1 MERWVGGII
10 GSSGTISGVLSEGQD
25 VALTRKRT
33 GDYSENPIENRQYA
47 DETEKRSVMT
57 IAQMDPAVTLE
68 NLRTS
73 KPEKVTIVLLSGDM
87 DRAMAAFIIA
97 TGAAAMGM
105 QVTVFFTFWGLN
117 AIRRNGATSSAKDWL
132 RQMFGLLNKGGANSL
147 PLSRFH
153 FWGLGTKM
161 MQKVMKQNRM
171 PGVPE
176 LMETALDLGV
186 HFIACTTT
194 MGLMGITKDTL
205 IEGIDQFAGVTT
217 YLAEAKQGSVNL
229 FI

>member
-1 MERWVGGII
+1 MNA
-10 GSSGTISGVLSEGQD
+10 TQ
-25 VALTRKRT
+25 
-33 GDYSENPIENRQYA
+33 IEPTA
-47 DETEKRSVMT
+47 TL
-57 IAQMDPAVTLE
+57 AQLQE
-68 NLRTS
+68 S
-73 KPEKVTIVLLSGDM
+73 KPESVTIVLLSGDL

-105 QVTVFFTFWGLN
+105 RVTMFFTFWGLN
-117 AIRRNGATSSAKDWL
+117 AIRRRGAASSAKDWL
-132 RQMFGLLNKGGANSL
+132 RRMFGLLNKGGADAL

-153 FWGLGTKM
+153 FGGLGTKM

-176 LMETALDLGV
+176 LMQTALDLGV
-186 HFIACTTT
+186 RFIACTTT

-205 IEGIDQFAGVTT
+205 IDGIDQFAGVTT

>member
-1 MERWVGGII
+1 MIVAQPKPLAETPEGRKVAFICSKGTLDMAYPALVMGWAALGNGI
-10 GSSGTISGVLSEGQD
+10 D
-25 VALTRKRT
+25 
-33 GDYSENPIENRQYA
+33 
-47 DETEKRSVMT
+47 
-57 IAQMDPAVTLE
+57 
-68 NLRTS
+68 
-73 KPEKVTIVLLSGDM
+73 VTI
-87 DRAMAAFIIA
+87 
-97 TGAAAMGM
+97 
-105 QVTVFFTFWGLN
+105 FFTFWGLN
-117 AIRRNGATSSAKDWL
+117 TIRRKGASSSAKDWL
-132 RQMFGLLNKGGANSL
+132 RRMFGLLNKGGADSL

-161 MQKVMKQNRM
+161 MQRVMKQNRM

-176 LMETALDLGV
+176 LIETALDLGV

>member
-1 MERWVGGII
+1 M
-10 GSSGTISGVLSEGQD
+10 TITQLD
-25 VALTRKRT
+25 PAVALT
-33 GDYSENPIENRQYA
+33 
-47 DETEKRSVMT
+47 
-57 IAQMDPAVTLE
+57 
-68 NLRTS
+68 NLHAS
-73 KPEKVTIVLLSGDM
+73 KPERVTIVLLSGDL

-105 QVTVFFTFWGLN
+105 QVTMFFTFWGLN
-117 AIRRNGATSSAKDWL
+117 TIRRKGATSAAKDWL
-132 RQMFGLLNKGGANSL
+132 RRMFGLLNKGGAESL

-153 FWGLGTKM
+153 FGGLGTRM

-171 PGVPE
+171 PGVSE
-176 LMETALDLGV
+176 LMQTALDLGV
-186 HFIACTTT
+186 RFIACTTT

-217 YLAEAKQGSVNL
+217 YLAEAKQGNVNL

>member
-1 MERWVGGII
+1 
-10 GSSGTISGVLSEGQD
+10 
-25 VALTRKRT
+25 
-33 GDYSENPIENRQYA
+33 
-47 DETEKRSVMT
+47 MT
-57 IAQMDPAVTLE
+57 TTQMDPAVALSD
-68 NLRTS
+68 LQAA
-73 KPEKVTIVLLSGDM
+73 KPERVTIVLLSGDL

-105 QVTVFFTFWGLN
+105 KVTMFFTFWGLN
-117 AIRRNGATSSAKDWL
+117 TIRRKGASNQAKDWL
-132 RQMFGLLNKGGANSL
+132 RRMFGLLNKGGAERL

-153 FWGLGTKM
+153 FGGVGTKM
-161 MQKVMKQNRM
+161 MQKVMKQNKM

-176 LMETALDLGV
+176 LMETAMDLGV
-186 HFIACTTT
+186 RFIACTTT

-217 YLAEAKQGSVNL
+217 YLAEAKHGSVNL

>member
-1 MERWVGGII
+1 
-10 GSSGTISGVLSEGQD
+10 
-25 VALTRKRT
+25 
-33 GDYSENPIENRQYA
+33 
-47 DETEKRSVMT
+47 MT
-57 IAQMDPAVTLE
+57 TTQMDPAVALADLQT
-68 NLRTS
+68 T
-73 KPEKVTIVLLSGDM
+73 KPERVTIVLLSGDL

-105 QVTVFFTFWGLN
+105 KVTMFFTFWGLN
-117 AIRRNGATSSAKDWL
+117 TIRRKGASSQAKDWL
-132 RQMFGLLNKGGANSL
+132 RRMFGFLNKGGAEQL

-153 FWGLGTKM
+153 FGGLGTKM
-161 MQKVMKQNRM
+161 MQKVMKQNKM

-186 HFIACTTT
+186 RFIACTTT
-194 MGLMGITKDTL
+194 MGLMGISKETL
-205 IEGIDQFAGVTT
+205 IDGIDQFAGVTT

>member
-1 MERWVGGII
+1 M
-10 GSSGTISGVLSEGQD
+10 
-25 VALTRKRT
+25 LTT
-33 GDYSENPIENRQYA
+33 Q
-47 DETEKRSVMT
+47 T
-57 IAQMDPAVTLE
+57 DPAVALSE
-68 NLRTS
+68 LQAS
-73 KPEKVTIVLLSGDM
+73 KSDKVTIVLLSGDL

-105 QVTVFFTFWGLN
+105 QVTMFFTFWGLN
-117 AIRRNGATSSAKDWL
+117 TIRRKGATSSAKDWL
-132 RQMFGLLNKGGANSL
+132 RRMFGLLNKGGAESL

-153 FWGLGTKM
+153 FGGLGTRM
-161 MQKVMKQNRM
+161 MQTVMKQNRM

-176 LMETALDLGV
+176 LMRTAMDLGV
-186 HFIACTTT
+186 RFIACTTT

-205 IEGIDQFAGVTT
+205 IDGIDQFAGVTT

>member
-1 MERWVGGII
+1 MTPTQI
-10 GSSGTISGVLSEGQD
+10 QPA
-25 VALTRKRT
+25 VAL
-33 GDYSENPIENRQYA
+33 
-47 DETEKRSVMT
+47 DE
-57 IAQMDPAVTLE
+57 
-68 NLRTS
+68 LRES
-73 KPEKVTIVLLSGDM
+73 KSDRVTIVLLSGDM

-105 QVTVFFTFWGLN
+105 QVTMFFTFWGLN
-117 AIRRNGATSSAKDWL
+117 TIRRKGAASSASDWL
-132 RQMFGLLNKGGANSL
+132 RRMFGFLNKGGAESL

-153 FWGLGTKM
+153 FGGLGTKM

-176 LMETALDLGV
+176 LMQTAMELGV
-186 HFIACTTT
+186 RFIACTTT

>member
-1 MERWVGGII
+1 M
-10 GSSGTISGVLSEGQD
+10 
-25 VALTRKRT
+25 A
-33 GDYSENPIENRQYA
+33 
-47 DETEKRSVMT
+47 
-57 IAQMDPAVTLE
+57 IAQLDPAVALAD
-68 NLRTS
+68 LQAS
-73 KPEKVTIVLLSGDM
+73 KPDKVTIVLLSGDM

-117 AIRRNGATSSAKDWL
+117 AIRRKGATSSAKDWL
-132 RQMFGLLNKGGANSL
+132 RRMFGLLNKGGADSL

-176 LMETALDLGV
+176 LMQTALDLGV
-186 HFIACTTT
+186 RFIACTTT
-194 MGLMGITKDTL
+194 MGMMGISKDTL
-205 IEGIDQFAGVTT
+205 IDGIDQFAGVTT
-217 YLAEAKQGSVNL
+217 YLAAAKQGNVNL